1 MLIFLVGKFSF
12 GQYPINQSIGSDST
26 LVTSKGGLK
35 GRIVVYSYAD
45 TAAANLERIRQ
56 YAGAMIYTTGVEKL
70 YYRNTAASAW
80 VELGSSAGGV
90 NIYNSDGTIDGPRNI
105 NGGAFDISWGNFGDW
120 SSSVGAFTVSQGAT
134 SAFSMEGDTSF
145 FSRRVSY
152 ATNLGSTFTRHTLV
166 DKNYVDSLQNI
177 IPTLQQVLTAGSI
190 LTTNNTINY
199 GGNDFKLR
207 GDSIVLLAADGTER
221 LRLIPVDDGAPG
233 GASQI
238 TFINADEAK
247 MTIQSGDQYLETTTG
262 WFIRN
267 TVGVNSSLSVNG
279 SSLSGGSPQVAP
291 LVEVIQGAETL
302 FELSNDS
309 FSLRPPGGKIYID
322 SIRTLAAGDD
332 EMMTWNPRT
341 GVVSHQAIPSGG
353 GSALPDT
360 AAAIRSD
367 FPNTYADLTT
377 SIVDEDGFYN
387 GFPWPIMRGDTIIV
401 YLKHS
406 TEHANAG
413 TMRIYKSFNG
423 GRTWNTTG
431 NVTVD
436 GVEIQCTS
444 IQNGIFNDT
453 IHIAYTKDADYDTLF
468 YAKGT
473 SGGIDFYGAGYVTYQ
488 TGWVGSPSIQSMFT
502 LVSDTIFSPQY
513 EIDTDS
519 SKAFLNYY
527 TGGVWRR
534 GATVLTQTNAAFPE
548 GRTSEWYAVVTEQG
562 TMDANTKLAMLF
574 RREDGSYYL
583 FASTSNGFTTVTRDN
598 TNLFYEMGNQGSAAP
613 IMMINVQGI
622 IYIVCGNRRINS
634 TYAIEYVT
642 SPATSFFTNT
652 QSAYSK
658 VRKLYAST
666 AATKAAA
673 IDFGYPLPFQY
684 NNKPYIAFYDVS
696 PVYHISGE
704 GSDDDVRS
712 ISFPLLDRGYSEKY
726 NDANQSITDSTQT
739 LVSYPDL
746 LLDCMGSWDWDG
758 DANTTDT
765 VWEAK
770 EDGWYMVNA
779 IATFEANG
787 TGSYRQMYVIVVDP
801 GVNTTATNQMISKTT
816 IPGNSSIADFN
827 RLECN
832 GMAYIKTGEQV
843 KVYVKHDATSALNLL
858 NTSRETM
865 ATVKITLV
873 R

>member
-1 MLIFLVGKFSF
+1 MKKLIILILILIVGKFSF
-12 GQYPINQSIGSDST
+12 GQAPVTQFMGSPSTDVRSRGVLSSDSSLT
-26 LVTSKGGLK
+26 VRTNFSDTSLANIGWIKNIAGTIIRAGGT
-35 GRIVVYSYAD
+35 YW
-45 TAAANLERIRQ
+45 
-56 YAGAMIYTTGVEKL
+56 
-70 YYRNTAASAW
+70 YRNNAATAW
-80 VELGSSAGGV
+80 VEFSSSAGGSQNLQQV
-90 NIYNSDGTIDGPRNI
+90 TDIGSITTNRMTVYSGSDELQIRPDTVGFTKSSITSFLTPNTISGARYWKLPDSSGTI
-105 NGGAFDISWGNFGDW
+105 A
-120 SSSVGAFTVSQGAT
+120 
-134 SAFSMEGDTSF
+134 
-145 FSRRVSY
+145 
-152 ATNLGSTFTRHTLV
+152 L
-166 DKNYVDSLQNI
+166 LQNI
-177 IPTLQQVLTAGSI
+177 SIPTLQQVLTAGST
-190 LTTNNTINY
+190 LTTDNTIDVGANELAINSTNAIRINGGGTGIFEADVLGSFQLKSVSGSNY
-199 GGNDFKLR
+199 SQIASTTGQTVGILSYTPTKTSGFTVSPDSIYFTPFSGQLNIGSLRSATDTTEYKPLVIGKYNRSVRELSYWPGGN
-207 GDSIVLLAADGTER
+207 
-221 LRLIPVDDGAPG
+221 G
-233 GASQI
+233 GS
-238 TFINADEAK
+238 
-247 MTIQSGDQYLETTTG
+247 
-262 WFIRN
+262 
-267 TVGVNSSLSVNG
+267 G
-279 SSLSGGSPQVAP
+279 SS
-291 LVEVIQGAETL
+291 
-302 FELSNDS
+302 
-309 FSLRPPGGKIYID
+309 
-322 SIRTLAAGDD
+322 
-332 EMMTWNPRT
+332 
-341 GVVSHQAIPSGG
+341 
-353 GSALPDT
+353 
-360 AAAIRSD
+360 SD
-367 FPNTYADLTT
+367 INTFADLTT
-377 SIVDEDGFYN
+377 SIVDEEGFYN
-387 GFPWPIMRGDTIIV
+387 GFPWPIMRGDTIII

-527 TGGVWRR
+527 VGGVWRR
-534 GATVLTQTNAAFPE
+534 GTTVLTQTNAAFPE

-598 TNLFYEMGNQGSAAP
+598 TNLFYEMGNQGAAAP

-642 SPATSFFTNT
+642 SPAASFFTNT

-696 PVYHISGE
+696 PVYHSSGE
-704 GSDDDVRS
+704 GDDDDVRS

-770 EDGWYMVNA
+770 QDGWYMVNA

-816 IPGNSSIADFN
+816 ISGNSSIADFN
-827 RLECN
+827 RVECN
-832 GMAYIKTGEQV
+832 GMAYIKQGEQV